1 MRALKP
7 LLSSSFLL
15 RGIPPLLFGLP
26 FCSPLQGGRR
36 DDLDCIRVHGH
47 RLSSVVGT
55 IREFE
60 SDQPCDDEKV
70 TKKEAALHLALSQLV
85 GDFDRDSNL
94 SLHRFYSSRYAPVI
108 STGSLKLDQALGIG
122 GLPKGRMV

>member
-1 MRALKP
+1 MKIYSI
-7 LLSSSFLL
+7 LLCLYLHPYLGDWWQS
-15 RGIPPLLFGLP
+15 P
-26 FCSPLQGGRR
+26 FMKYVNFP
-36 DDLDCIRVHGH
+36 
-47 RLSSVVGT
+47 VGT

-122 GLPKGRMV
+122 GLPKVIWTSCINNALISLELNIFPLE